1 MCRGGIFTI
10 ETEDNSE
17 KNIYIKSVR
26 LNGKEHRL
34 PYIEHSDIAAGG
46 KLVIEMCDTP
56 ALWYDADILSK

>member
-1 MCRGGIFTI
+1 MYLKTRYLYDIKMI
-10 ETEDNSE
+10 SY
-17 KNIYIKSVR
+17 YIKSVR